1 MNKEFYSKHIQSTTQ
16 AGSNKAASYVR
27 ALDLLCMMLKVEPF
41 SFQDCIDIWSV
52 NSVAR
57 IQELYEFV
65 LLERRKGA
73 ASPWNTQDIPN
84 SYLRDGFCSAALR
97 SYEAFLVEN
106 NYEQELFNFFDSYNG
121 DESELLNS
129 FSIELNFPE
138 NLIESLENKEGEDVI
153 RSMKSRVNQNVFRK
167 VILLIYN
174 QSCCITGLNIPD
186 INRASHIIRWA
197 DNSGNRLDPTNG
209 LCLSA
214 TYDAAFD
221 RNFISLDDDYRI
233 ILSKNIH
240 DYATN
245 ESVRE
250 YFLKKEGHRI
260 NLPDKFRPNKDYLEE
275 HRKHGEY

>member
-1 MNKEFYSKHIQSTTQ
+1 MNKELYSKHIQSTTQ
-16 AGSNKAASYVR
+16 VGSNKAVSYVR
-27 ALDLLCMMLKVEPF
+27 ALDLLCMMLEIEPF
-41 SFQDCIDIWSV
+41 SFQDCINIWSV
-52 NSVAR
+52 DSVER
-57 IQELYEFV
+57 IHELYEFV
-65 LLERRKGA
+65 LLERKKGA
-73 ASPWNTQDIPN
+73 ASPWNTQSIPD
-84 SYLRDGFCSAALR
+84 SYLKEGFCSAALR
-97 SYEAFLVEN
+97 SYEAFIIEKGF
-106 NYEQELFNFFDSYNG
+106 EQHLFHVFDSYEG
-121 DESELLNS
+121 GESELPNS
-129 FSIELNFPE
+129 SAIELNFPE
-138 NLIESLENKEGEDVI
+138 HFIDSLEGKEGEDVI
-153 RSMKSRVNQNVFRK
+153 RSMKSRVNQNVFRD

-197 DNSGNRLDPTNG
+197 DNDKNRLDPTNG

-233 ILSKNIH
+233 ILSKNIR

-250 YFLKKEGHRI
+250 YFIKKEGHRI
-260 NLPDKFRPNKDYLEE
+260 KLPNKFRPNKDYLEE

>member
-1 MNKEFYSKHIQSTTQ
+1 MNKELYSKYIQSTTQ
-16 AGSNKAASYVR
+16 VGSNKAVSYVR
-27 ALDLLCMMLKVEPF
+27 ALDLLCLMLEVKPF
-41 SFQDCIDIWSV
+41 SFQDCINIWSV
-52 NSVAR
+52 DSAER
-57 IQELYEFV
+57 IHELYEFV

-73 ASPWNTQDIPN
+73 VSPWNIQGIPD

-97 SYEAFLVEN
+97 SYEVFLIEKDF
-106 NYEQELFNFFDSYNG
+106 EQHLFDVFDSYEG
-121 DESELLNS
+121 DEFELPNS
-129 FSIELNFPE
+129 SAIELNLSEHF
-138 NLIESLENKEGEDVI
+138 IDSLESKEGKDVV
-153 RSMKSRVNQNVFRK
+153 RAMKSRVNQNVFRK
-167 VILLIYN
+167 IILLIYN

-186 INRASHIIRWA
+186 VNRASHIVRWA
-197 DNSGNRLDPTNG
+197 DNAENRLDPTNG

-233 ILSKNIH
+233 ILSKNIR

-260 NLPDKFRPNKDYLEE
+260 KLPNRFRPNKDYLEE